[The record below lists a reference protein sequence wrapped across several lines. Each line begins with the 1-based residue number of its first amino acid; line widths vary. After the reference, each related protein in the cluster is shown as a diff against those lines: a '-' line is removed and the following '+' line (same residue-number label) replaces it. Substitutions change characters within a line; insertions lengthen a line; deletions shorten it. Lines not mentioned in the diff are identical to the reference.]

1 MANPYDFLND
11 YLSKVNEDSGKAD
24 PNTDMDDDNDFYE
37 TQSNDDQPEE
47 DIEYGISAP
56 DAEDDEQPV
65 DDQQPQAD
73 NGDNDVLDQLLGDDD
88 PYGDANI
95 DDDETDGG
103 DRGVEGVT
111 PMAPYTITAKS
122 KNTSRLKSDIS
133 DIESGGKYSAFN
145 SKGGGG
151 GAVGKYQF
159 RWNIWQDS
167 IKKITGIKS
176 KDQFLKSPQAQEK
189 YFSWYSKNYLKP
201 QAEKLDK
208 YNKEGLSMD
217 QLEKLVHFRGAGDA
231 KKYLQGKLADKP
243 ESYNMSISK
252 YIAKKQ
258 TGGMGI
264 ATTRATQANGLNDQS
279 FDEMMFPMHGD
290 NIFRGLDNEEPV
302 YLEDEVGKK
311 KILRGRHQTVKMR
324 GKVYEKRMNN

>member
-37 TQSNDDQPEE
+37 TQSDDDQPEE

-56 DAEDDEQPV
+56 DAEDDEQPA

-73 NGDNDVLDQLLGDDD
+73 NGDSDVLDQLLGDDD
-88 PYGDANI
+88 PYGDGNT
-95 DDDETDGG
+95 DDNETGGG
-103 DRGVEGVT
+103 DGGVEGVT

-122 KNTSRLKSDIS
+122 KGSSHLKSDIS

-167 IKKITGIKS
+167 IKKITGVKS
-176 KDQFLKSPQAQEK
+176 KDQFLKSPEAQEK
-189 YFSWYSKNYLKP
+189 YFSWYSKHYLKP
-201 QAEKLDK
+201 EAEKLAS
-208 YNKEGLSMD
+208 YNKMGLSMD
-217 QLEKLVHFRGAGDA
+217 QLEKLVHFRGETGA
-231 KKYLQGKLADKP
+231 KKYLQGKLADQP
-243 ESYNMSISK
+243 ESYNVPISK
-252 YIAKKQ
+252 YIAKHQ
-258 TGGMGI
+258 AGGVPV
-264 ATTRATQANGLNDQS
+264 ARTASAQANGLNNDS
-279 FDEMMFPMHGD
+279 FDEMIFPMQGD
-290 NIFRGLDNEEPV
+290 NIFRGLDSEEPV
-302 YLEDEVGKK
+302 YLEDETGQKK
-311 KILRGRHQTVKMR
+311 VLTGRHHTAKMK
-324 GKVYEKRMNN
+324 GKVYEKRLNK